1 MIEERIETF
10 LLKNFTGGD
19 IVNDEHLTR
28 NYSLKYIQEL
38 EKNGYIIKIKNKNQI
53 KYMITTKGKQE
64 RDRKQI

>member
-19 IVNDEHLTR
+19 IVNEEYLTR

>member
-19 IVNDEHLTR
+19 IVNGEHLTR
-28 NYSLKYIQEL
+28 NYSLKYIQGL

-64 RDRKQI
+64 RDRKQV

>member
-19 IVNDEHLTR
+19 IVNEEHLTR

-64 RDRKQI
+64 RDRKQV